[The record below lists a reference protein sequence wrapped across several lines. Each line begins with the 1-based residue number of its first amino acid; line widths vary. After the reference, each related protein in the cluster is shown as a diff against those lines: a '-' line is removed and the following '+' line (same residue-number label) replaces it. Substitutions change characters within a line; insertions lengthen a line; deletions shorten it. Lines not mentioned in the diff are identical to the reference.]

1 MGRRDQL
8 KPHQPEVTEDLPPQ
22 LCTHRLLK
30 EEVDCCAVQLLL
42 CILQKRNKAV
52 DVIDG
57 ITGRNLTVLQW
68 NITHVTLSLTISAHY
83 TGNSWHRDVRI
94 YTVNT
99 PCALCAHT
107 YKSVVGPIIKRE
119 VRFTLVPPR
128 TYRYEQRVH
137 YEY

>member
-1 MGRRDQL
+1 MGRRHQL

-30 EEVDCCAVQLLL
+30 EEVDCHAVQLLL

-83 TGNSWHRDVRI
+83 TGNSWYRDVRV
-94 YTVNT
+94 YTVRT
-99 PCALCAHT
+99 PRALT
-107 YKSVVGPIIKRE
+107 YTSVVGPIVKRE
-119 VRFTLVPPR
+119 VCFTLVPPR
-128 TYRYEQRVH
+128 TYRCEHRVH
-137 YEY
+137 SEY